1 MLPRMQRASIAILLL
16 LAACRPDP
24 ATEQPDATAAPEP
37 APVEDV
43 PVETPP
49 AETPHA
55 ETPPVETP
63 PAETPPPEPPKPY
76 DFVVSFISPG
86 DGTDAAAYDRLKAIV
101 AKYKGVVQV
110 RSNWGRE
117 GEHDECFTLGELS
130 AAKKKEFIAKVTA
143 SMKKSKKVN
152 VAENAQCQGTP
163 EAAPEAAA
171 PAAQ

>member
-1 MLPRMQRASIAILLL
+1 MQRASIAILLL
-16 LAACRPDP
+16 LTACRPDP
-24 ATEQPDATAAPEP
+24 ATEQPDATAAPETP
-37 APVEDV
+37 PVEEPPTETP
-43 PVETPP
+43 PVEEPPAETPP
-49 AETPHA
+49 AETP
-55 ETPPVETP
+55 PPVE
-63 PAETPPPEPPKPY
+63 EPPPEPPKPY

-86 DGTDAAAYDRLKAIV
+86 DGTDQAAYDRLKAIV

-152 VAENAQCQGTP
+152 VAENATCQGTP
-163 EAAPEAAA
+163 EAAAA
-171 PAAQ
+171 PPQ